1 VTAPVGARP
10 APRRA
15 LATVIGV
22 CPSTLTR
29 WAAAGRIPAA
39 VAVRLPSG
47 RWRYDLDAAADWVAD
62 LLTEK
67 ETTHADP

>member
-1 VTAPVGARP
+1 
-10 APRRA
+10 
-15 LATVIGV
+15 
-22 CPSTLTR
+22 
-29 WAAAGRIPAA
+29 